1 MVQAVPKEGVIEQ
14 YEKPM
19 PRMHWQR
26 NRKQTVVFA
35 HDTPFATER
44 QLEDQR
50 LLMKLNRNPQALAL
64 TKCDKL
70 RSETLN
76 AKKGE
81 TRAVAVKANV
91 LNKIVREASGVY
103 NYAIVPPPIQNDAS
117 ATQKN
122 EKVDPELHPKL
133 KPYASEAKMK
143 PVVCSFGHRPKSAS
157 RTFLPATMKF
167 RLKHGEVVK
176 SETVQTGFGL
186 PVAVLAKVLKAAH
199 IRPPSA
205 QEDILVDDAISEP
218 TIDSNHRQESLDYSD
233 LFLSAEDEK
242 TLFDPIRKVS
252 KSAGSQG
259 DDGNADGSWISSI
272 ERKKMEKSRSNSA
285 VKLEPVW
292 QLF

>member
-1 MVQAVPKEGVIEQ
+1 
-14 YEKPM
+14 
-19 PRMHWQR
+19 
-26 NRKQTVVFA
+26 
-35 HDTPFATER
+35 
-44 QLEDQR
+44 
-50 LLMKLNRNPQALAL
+50 
-64 TKCDKL
+64 
-70 RSETLN
+70 
-76 AKKGE
+76 
-81 TRAVAVKANV
+81 
-91 LNKIVREASGVY
+91 
-103 NYAIVPPPIQNDAS
+103 
-117 ATQKN
+117 
-122 EKVDPELHPKL
+122 
-133 KPYASEAKMK
+133 MK

-259 DDGNADGSWISSI
+259 DDGNADGSYF
-272 ERKKMEKSRSNSA
+272 KN
-285 VKLEPVW
+285 
-292 QLF
+292 

>member
-1 MVQAVPKEGVIEQ
+1 MVQEVPKDGVISQ

-19 PRMHWQR
+19 PRKHWQR
-26 NRKQTVVFA
+26 NRKQTVDFA
-35 HDTPFATER
+35 YDTPFATER

-50 LLMKLNRNPQALAL
+50 LLMSLNRNPQALAL

-70 RSETLN
+70 RSETMN

-91 LNKIVREASGVY
+91 INKIVREASGVY
-103 NYAIVPPPIQNDAS
+103 NYAIVPPPIQKDPS
-117 ATQKN
+117 ATKKY

-143 PVVCSFGHRPKSAS
+143 PVVCSFGHRPRSAS

-167 RLKHGEVVK
+167 RLKHGEVIK
-176 SETVQTGFGL
+176 SESAVQTGFGL
-186 PVAVLAKVLKAAH
+186 PVAVLAKVLKASH

-205 QEDILVDDAISEP
+205 QEDFLVDDAMSEP
-218 TIDSNHRQESLDYSD
+218 TIDSNHRQESNDYSD

-242 TLFDPIRKVS
+242 TLFDPIRKLS
-252 KSAGSQG
+252 KSGGSQG
-259 DDGNADGSWISSI
+259 DDGNADDSWISST
-272 ERKKMEKSRSNSA
+272 ERKKMEKSRNTSV
-285 VKLEPVW
+285 VKLEPV
-292 QLF
+292 Q